1 MKSPQQ
7 PPGSNLCGF
16 YVCEFIR
23 ELTTERKTT
32 HLSDMR
38 ETLDPKLR
46 VGAIQEEL
54 AGFLLREAIDEKGE
68 HYASDDELNM
78 P

>member
-1 MKSPQQ
+1 MS
-7 PPGSNLCGF
+7 
-16 YVCEFIR
+16 
-23 ELTTERKTT
+23 
-32 HLSDMR
+32 MR
-38 ETLDPKLR
+38 EMREKLEPER
-46 VGAIQEEL
+46 RIRAIQEEL